1 MPKTRNVREPTWE
14 EAIERV
20 LRSSDGPQHYA
31 VVSERILS
39 EGIKATLGA
48 TPAQTVAS
56 RLSTS
61 ISQGNSPFLRV
72 SKGVYGL
79 RSAIAVE
86 QVPAPE
92 TQSEPESET
101 GALRAF
107 GMFWRR
113 DKVMW
118 GGGARRLLG
127 RQGSGANSV
136 DFADQVGVYLLHDRD
151 RVIYVGRAD
160 DTLLA
165 RLFFHTKDRLEGRWD
180 RFSWFG
186 LKGVNDQGVLSEA
199 SPAWTHKVVVD
210 TMEALLI
217 EALEPPLN
225 RKRGDGLAAVEYQQA
240 EDPHLE
246 KAQQAKLLAEMSRRA
261 GLTS

>member
-1 MPKTRNVREPTWE
+1 MPKIGTAKEPTWE
-14 EAIERV
+14 DAIERV
-20 LRSSDGPQHYA
+20 LRTADGPQHYA
-31 VVSERILS
+31 VISERILA
-39 EGIKATLGA
+39 EGIKSTLGA

-61 ISQGNSPFLRV
+61 ISQGESPFIRV

-79 RSAIAVE
+79 RAAIKVAGDPE
-86 QVPAPE
+86 QAIH
-92 TQSEPESET
+92 SEPETEA

-118 GGGARRLLG
+118 NSGGRQLLG
-127 RQGSGANSV
+127 RQGSGANPV
-136 DFADQVGVYLLHDRD
+136 DFAGQVGVYLLHDRD

-160 DTLLA
+160 DALFARLLA
-165 RLFFHTKDRLEGRWD
+165 HTKDRLEGRWD

-186 LKGVNDQGVLSEA
+186 LKNVNDQGALAEA
-199 SPAWTHKVVVD
+199 SPGWTHKVVVD

-225 RKRGDGLAAVEYQQA
+225 RKRGDGFSAVEYQQA
-240 EDPHLE
+240 EDPKLE
-246 KAQQAKLLAEMSRRA
+246 KARQAQLLAEISRRA
-261 GLTS
+261 GLVS

>member
-1 MPKTRNVREPTWE
+1 MPKSRNEPTWE

-20 LRSSDGPQHYA
+20 LRAADGPQHYA
-31 VVSERILS
+31 VISERILS

-61 ISQGNSPFLRV
+61 ISQGNSPFIRV

-79 RSAIAVE
+79 RAVIKVEGDPTSA
-86 QVPAPE
+86 
-92 TQSEPESET
+92 TLSEAESET

-118 GGGARRLLG
+118 ASGTRRLLG
-127 RQGSGANSV
+127 RQGSGAISV
-136 DFADQVGVYLLHDRD
+136 DFAGQVGVYLLHDRD

-160 DTLLA
+160 DALLA
-165 RLFFHTKDRLEGRWD
+165 RLLFHTKDRLEGRWD
-180 RFSWFG
+180 R
-186 LKGVNDQGVLSEA
+186 L
-199 SPAWTHKVVVD
+199 VVRSKECGRSGCLV
-210 TMEALLI
+210 
-217 EALEPPLN
+217 
-225 RKRGDGLAAVEYQQA
+225 
-240 EDPHLE
+240 
-246 KAQQAKLLAEMSRRA
+246 
-261 GLTS
+261 